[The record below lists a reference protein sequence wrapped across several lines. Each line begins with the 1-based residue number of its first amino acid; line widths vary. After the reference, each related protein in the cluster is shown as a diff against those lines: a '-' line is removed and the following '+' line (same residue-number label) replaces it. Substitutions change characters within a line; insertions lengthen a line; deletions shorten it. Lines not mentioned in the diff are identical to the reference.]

1 MSENYDSKNIS
12 NIAESIMYE
21 LEFESQQEI
30 QIFLDLLKCE
40 LINNLDKDYST
51 EDSVSSEEI
60 KDKLVKE
67 EFKVKVD
74 NEGFYS
80 LDHIYPK
87 D

>member
-67 EFKVKVD
+67 EFKVNVD
-74 NEGFYS
+74 NEGFFS
-80 LDHIYPK
+80 LDE
-87 D
+87 

>member
-1 MSENYDSKNIS
+1 MCENYDPKNIS
-12 NIAESIMYE
+12 NIAESIMFE

-30 QIFLDLLKCE
+30 QLFLDLLKYE
-40 LINNLDKDYST
+40 LINYLDKDYST

-60 KDKLVKE
+60 KDKIVKE
-67 EFKVKVD
+67 EFKVNVD

-80 LDHIYPK
+80 LIYPK